1 MVTETMVSVIAFNR
15 RKSIRE
21 YSKFLMSFA
30 IKVNTAKVMCG
41 NNVICKMQYITA
53 YLCTNEGDDAL
64 EECC

>member
-1 MVTETMVSVIAFNR
+1 
-15 RKSIRE
+15 
-21 YSKFLMSFA
+21 MSFA
-30 IKVNTAKVMCG
+30 IKVNRVKVMCG